1 MSEENETTRE
11 RTPDYAQGH
20 LVIAAVR
27 ILEHRNGKPPT
38 YEEIGGLLGISH
50 EVIGAVARAL
60 RSHGA
65 VKILETPFDTRLEV
79 DDHTLLENL
88 PREQTTAA
96 MKGEVDAFLERS
108 RSKQE
113 DIESLFKSGE
123 YEKKKKEKFAGLD
136 QQLKDFKKKKISDP
150 FAPAGSDEEDAGE
163 QSTGEQAG
171 GEQSTGEQAAGE
183 QAGGE
188 DGT

>member
-1 MSEENETTRE
+1 MSEEKETTKEPTRDPVRE
-11 RTPDYAQGH
+11 PTREPTPDYAQGH

-50 EVIGAVARAL
+50 EVVGAVARAL
-60 RSHGA
+60 KSHGA
-65 VKILETPFDTRLEV
+65 VKILETPFDTRLEL

-88 PREQTTAA
+88 PKERATPA
-96 MKGEVDAFLERS
+96 MKGEVDAFLERT

-136 QQLKDFKKKKISDP
+136 QQLKDFKKKKVRDP
-150 FAPAGSDEEDAGE
+150 FASSGSDEEDPEE
-163 QSTGEQAG
+163 QT
-171 GEQSTGEQAAGE
+171 
-183 QAGGE
+183 GGE
-188 DGT
+188 DRS